1 MGIMKLS
8 LFNVCVYND
17 VPVGCAYALS
27 DRFYFYVRG
36 GKGMEQIQG
45 TMTIAEIM
53 TTYPETR
60 EVFINNG
67 FAIFADDEVIQQL
80 GVVLKLKTALKSKN
94 INPESFMLL
103 LEDKIAETGRY
114 KNLQTTLLEKVSR
127 HLNMLS
133 LLPCPLKVPMQSEL
147 TRFLDYLREE
157 KNLPLD
163 YCIESFFN
171 DHINYEDYLEHFE
184 EADEIPDI
192 IMTAGYSF
200 FYKKFMERFVAKG
213 IFADVINRPVNSRL
227 AEAGMID
234 PDGHFTVIGANV
246 LVMVVDKKRL
256 GNIPMPESWGDLLKP
271 EFENQVVMRG
281 HSDIF
286 CDVVHLNYYKDYGL
300 TGVEQLA
307 RSVKYGLHPAQMVKE
322 LTSNRKDVPPVHI
335 MPYFFYKTMKE
346 FEHIKIVWPVEGV
359 LAYPIS
365 VLIKANKMEEL
376 QELADYLTGPQIARI
391 CAEAYFPA
399 THADVKVNLPEQVK
413 LKWLGWDFIKNND
426 IQYLVDTM
434 NQVFMDVYRAG
445 GKGVCN

>member
-1 MGIMKLS
+1 
-8 LFNVCVYND
+8 
-17 VPVGCAYALS
+17 
-27 DRFYFYVRG
+27 
-36 GKGMEQIQG
+36 MELIQL
-45 TMTIAEIM
+45 TMTISEIV

-67 FAIFADDEVIQQL
+67 FPIFADDTVVQQL
-80 GVVLKLKTALKSKN
+80 GVMLKLKTALKSKG
-94 INPESFMLL
+94 INPASFLLL
-103 LEDKIAETGRY
+103 LEEKIAEKRQY
-114 KNLQTTLLEKVSR
+114 NNLQTTVFENSSE

-147 TRFLDYLREE
+147 KLFLDYLREE
-157 KNLPLD
+157 KNIPLN

-171 DHINYEDYLEHFE
+171 DHLDYEDYLEHFE
-184 EADEIPDI
+184 TPDEIPDI

-200 FYKKFMERFVAKG
+200 FYKKFMEKFVTQG
-213 IFADVINRPVNSRL
+213 VFADVINRPVNSRL

-234 PDGHFTVIGANV
+234 PDGHFTVIGANI

-256 GNIPMPESWGDLLKP
+256 GNIPMPTSWGDLLKP
-271 EFENQVVMRG
+271 EYENKVVMRG
-281 HSDIF
+281 HGDIF

-322 LTSNRKDVPPVHI
+322 LTSNRTDVPPIHI

-346 FEHIKIVWPVEGV
+346 SDNIKIVWPAEGI

-365 VLIKANKMEEL
+365 VLIKADKMQELEEL
-376 QELADYLTGPQIARI
+376 VDYLTGPHIGRI

-399 THADVKVNLPEQVK
+399 VHADVKVNLPEHVK

-426 IQYLVDTM
+426 IKQLVDTM
-434 NQVFMDVYRAG
+434 NDVFMSVYRAG
-445 GKGVCN
+445 GKEVCS